1 MGFCPP
7 CQIKPWAF
15 VQWDIVQWAFV
26 LVGFC
31 PSGLLSVPR
40 VLQTSCYHRAVSKE
54 NIFLLLLLVCLF
66 LTSHQQ
72 LRSYG
77 DPRLKAGNRS
87 CDPRFTRQA
96 VYPLHQSGSYILTTE
111 LSCPTESLVHD
122 VECVTVLLFCS
133 SRTAHE
139 SRNNLSNSMKPVVLY
154 MYDLGPNWVR

>member
-1 MGFCPP
+1 MVKKWTHRSTQKRYTIFTTGCDFR
-7 CQIKPWAF
+7 
-15 VQWDIVQWAFV
+15 
-26 LVGFC
+26 L
-31 PSGLLSVPR
+31 R

-139 SRNNLSNSMKPVVLY
+139 NP
-154 MYDLGPNWVR
+154 

>member
-1 MGFCPP
+1 MVKNEQTDLHRSATRFLRPDVIFASGYC
-7 CQIKPWAF
+7 
-15 VQWDIVQWAFV
+15 DI
-26 LVGFC
+26 
-31 PSGLLSVPR
+31 LLSQNR
-40 VLQTSCYHRAVSKE
+40 INE
-54 NIFLLLLLVCLF
+54 NIFLLLLIVCLF

-87 CDPRFTRQA
+87 CDPRFTGQA

-139 SRNNLSNSMKPVVLY
+139 NLGQIP
-154 MYDLGPNWVR
+154 